1 MHDFAQRLI
10 AWQRQCG
17 RHDLPWQK
25 GADAYAVWVSEIML
39 QQTQVDTV
47 IPYYRRF
54 LERFPDLAA
63 LAAAPLDDV
72 LALWSGLG
80 YYARARNLH
89 AAARQ
94 IIKQHGGRFPRRF
107 EDILALPGVGRSTAA
122 AIAALVYGE
131 RRAILDGNVRRV
143 LCRVFGVEGWPGEKS
158 VEERLW
164 QLAQS
169 LLPERDIGA
178 YTQGLMDLGATVCTR
193 NRPRC
198 AVCPFVAE
206 CIAACQGRQSELP
219 TPRPRRAM
227 PERATAMLILRHGTE
242 ILLERRA
249 PVGLWGGLW
258 SLPECAADDDP
269 IAAAARL
276 GCRSGAAQPLPTV
289 VHPFTHFRLQIRP
302 WLLDVQPLTAASEP
316 GLRVWLSLM
325 EASRS
330 AVPTPVRRLLLGLAA
345 GDDTNAPAAA

>member
-17 RHDLPWQK
+17 RHDLPWQT

-63 LAAAPLDDV
+63 LAGARLDDV

-89 AAARQ
+89 AAARE
-94 IIKQHGGRFPRRF
+94 ILERHGGCFPRRF
-107 EDILALPGVGRSTAA
+107 EDILELPGVGRSTAA
-122 AIAALVYGE
+122 AIAALAHGE

-143 LCRVFGVEGWPGEKS
+143 LCRLYGVEGWPGERG
-158 VEERLW
+158 VEAWLWRL
-164 QLAQS
+164 AES

-198 AVCPFVAE
+198 DVCPFAAE
-206 CIAACQGRQSELP
+206 CVAACQGRQSELP
-219 TPRPRRAM
+219 NPRPRKAL
-227 PERATAMLILRHGTE
+227 PQRATAMLVLRHGTE
-242 ILLERRA
+242 ILLERRP
-249 PVGLWGGLW
+249 PVGIWGGLW
-258 SLPECAADDDP
+258 SLPECAADEDP
-269 IAAAARL
+269 ARAAERL
-276 GCRSGAAQPLPTV
+276 GCRTGAARPMPTLI
-289 VHPFTHFRLQIRP
+289 HDFTHFRLQIRP
-302 WLLDVQPLTAASEP
+302 WLLTVHRLTAAGEP
-316 GLRVWLSLM
+316 GLRVWLSPE

-330 AVPTPVRRLLLGLAA
+330 AVPTPVRRLLAGLAA
-345 GDDTNAPAAA
+345 GDAT